1 MPSTLYNPDG
11 SRTGV
16 RINAR
21 SRRTKHMGG
30 EPTSGLF
37 TQPTKSEQ
45 IAISERARAR
55 RDAAAASTAS
65 APAASAPAVK
75 KPDGMLVP
83 GRGGSSVWKTQDQI
97 KADAEKSASRAAA
110 RRSMSD
116 RDKAVLE
123 TQQLRKT
130 QDRNFSRMRVARE
143 KIHGESTTKGFW
155 SVIRDNRRAD
165 GRLNQRDPEVER
177 VLNES

>member
-11 SRTGV
+11 TRTGL

-65 APAASAPAVK
+65 APAASAPAASAPAVK

-83 GRGGSSVWKTQDQI
+83 GRGGSSVWKTKDQI

-110 RRSMSD
+110 RRKGVNMTPATSP
-116 RDKAVLE
+116 KAQPGFTFPKLE
-123 TQQLRKT
+123 GGRP
-130 QDRNFSRMRVARE
+130 RVATFAKS
-143 KIHGESTTKGFW
+143 KI
-155 SVIRDNRRAD
+155 
-165 GRLNQRDPEVER
+165 
-177 VLNES
+177 

>member
-11 SRTGV
+11 TRTGL

-65 APAASAPAVK
+65 APAASAPAASAPAVK

-83 GRGGSSVWKTQDQI
+83 GRGGSSVWKTSAQLAQDQQNQNRAKARRLAAVGPPKPRPAATFEGVRGI
-97 KADAEKSASRAAA
+97 KGFAASR
-110 RRSMSD
+110 
-116 RDKAVLE
+116 
-123 TQQLRKT
+123 
-130 QDRNFSRMRVARE
+130 
-143 KIHGESTTKGFW
+143 
-155 SVIRDNRRAD
+155 RA
-165 GRLNQRDPEVER
+165 PI
-177 VLNES
+177 

>member
-11 SRTGV
+11 TRTGL

-65 APAASAPAVK
+65 APAASAPAASAPAVK

-83 GRGGSSVWKTQDQI
+83 GPSGSSVWKTKDQI
-97 KADAEKSASRAAA
+97 QADAEKRASRAAA
-110 RRSMSD
+110 RRKGVNMTPATSP
-116 RDKAVLE
+116 KAQPGFTFPKLE
-123 TQQLRKT
+123 GGRP
-130 QDRNFSRMRVARE
+130 RVATFAKS
-143 KIHGESTTKGFW
+143 KI
-155 SVIRDNRRAD
+155 
-165 GRLNQRDPEVER
+165 
-177 VLNES
+177 

>member
-11 SRTGV
+11 TRTGL

-65 APAASAPAVK
+65 APAASAPAASAPAVK

-83 GRGGSSVWKTQDQI
+83 GRGGSSVWKTSAQLAQDQQNQNRAKARRLFEGSKTFVGPPRPRPAATFEGVRGI
-97 KADAEKSASRAAA
+97 KGFAASR
-110 RRSMSD
+110 
-116 RDKAVLE
+116 
-123 TQQLRKT
+123 
-130 QDRNFSRMRVARE
+130 
-143 KIHGESTTKGFW
+143 
-155 SVIRDNRRAD
+155 RA
-165 GRLNQRDPEVER
+165 PI
-177 VLNES
+177 

>member
-11 SRTGV
+11 TRTGL

-65 APAASAPAVK
+65 APAASAPAASAPAASAPAASAPAVK

-83 GRGGSSVWKTQDQI
+83 GRGGSSVWKTSAQLAQDQQNQNRAKARRLAAVGPPKPRPAATFEGVRGI
-97 KADAEKSASRAAA
+97 KGFAASR
-110 RRSMSD
+110 
-116 RDKAVLE
+116 
-123 TQQLRKT
+123 
-130 QDRNFSRMRVARE
+130 
-143 KIHGESTTKGFW
+143 
-155 SVIRDNRRAD
+155 RA
-165 GRLNQRDPEVER
+165 PI
-177 VLNES
+177 

>member
-1 MPSTLYNPDG
+1 MLYNPDG

-83 GRGGSSVWKTQDQI
+83 GRGGSSVWKTKDQI

-110 RRSMSD
+110 RRKGVNMTPAPSP
-116 RDKAVLE
+116 KAQPGFTFPKLE
-123 TQQLRKT
+123 GGRP
-130 QDRNFSRMRVARE
+130 RVATFAKF
-143 KIHGESTTKGFW
+143 KI
-155 SVIRDNRRAD
+155 
-165 GRLNQRDPEVER
+165 
-177 VLNES
+177 